1 MLLAVAVS
9 AVLASAACDGDI
21 TGASGTVG
29 SPAGARH
36 GGLTPAAEPA
46 SAPPLTRTPAGTVRA
61 VGDGPEGVVVDAHDD
76 LVVVALRGRHLALV
90 SPDAPISPAAPV
102 PSDSSVPPGASA
114 SPGGAG
120 SGAAVGGAMRLVAV
134 PGTARHLQLAGPTG
148 PVLVPGEDT
157 DLLAEVELPS
167 GRVTGTTRVGRQ
179 PHDAAEAE
187 MAGGAPTG
195 TVVVSDEL
203 GSAVSF
209 VVNGRETAR
218 VPGPVQPGGVAAA
231 TVGAGQA
238 GGGRVGVVDVRGNA
252 LFVYDA
258 ASTRLIARLP
268 AGAGPTHAI
277 DLGAGRVAVADTR
290 GSAIEVFSL
299 VGTPRLLARL
309 ALPGTPYG
317 LAADPDGTSL
327 WVTLTAR
334 NELVRLAV
342 APDGTMRQ
350 AGAARPTVRQPNSV
364 AVDPVRNR
372 VYVAGAT
379 ADGTLETINR
389 W

>member
-1 MLLAVAVS
+1 MALPTSIRCTSARPSSGPGSRRITLLAAAAS
-9 AVLASAACDGDI
+9 IILASAGCGDV
-21 TGASGTVG
+21 TGGGT
-29 SPAGARH
+29 AGTPTAATH
-36 GGLTPAAEPA
+36 GGLSPAAEPA
-46 SAPPLTRTPAGTVRA
+46 SAPPLTRTPAGAVRA

-76 LVVVALRGRHLALV
+76 LVVVALRGRRLALV
-90 SPDAPISPAAPV
+90 SPS
-102 PSDSSVPPGASA
+102 PGAV
-114 SPGGAG
+114 G
-120 SGAAVGGAMRLVAV
+120 SGTAATGAMRLVAV

-157 DLLAEVELPS
+157 DLLAEIELPS
-167 GRVTGTTRVGRQ
+167 GRVTGTTHVGRQ
-179 PHDAAEAE
+179 PHDAAEVQT
-187 MAGGAPTG
+187 AGGTPTG

-218 VPGPVQPGGVAAA
+218 LPGPVQPGGVAA
-231 TVGAGQA
+231 TQVSAGQA
-238 GGGRVGVVDVRGNA
+238 GAGRVGVVDVRGNA

-258 ASTRLIARLP
+258 TSTRLIARLP
-268 AGAGPTHAI
+268 AGAGPTHAV

-317 LAADPDGTSL
+317 LAADPGGTSL

-342 APDGTMRQ
+342 GPSGTLRQ
-350 AGAARPTVRQPNSV
+350 VGAARPTVRQPNSV
-364 AVDPVRNR
+364 AVDPVRGR

-379 ADGTLETINR
+379 ADGTLETIDR